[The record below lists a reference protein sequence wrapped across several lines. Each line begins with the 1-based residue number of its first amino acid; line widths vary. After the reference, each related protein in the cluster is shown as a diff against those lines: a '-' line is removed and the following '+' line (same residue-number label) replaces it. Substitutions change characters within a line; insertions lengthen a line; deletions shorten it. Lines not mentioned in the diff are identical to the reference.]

1 MIVSNPLGGDH
12 ASSHGRTID
21 VVVPVY
27 NVEKTIEPCIRSIL
41 AAIEG
46 QHGVCV
52 IFVDNGSTDSTMDII
67 RRYADAVT
75 LVEAAEKGSYAAR
88 NAGAA
93 AGNGA
98 FLLFTD
104 GDCIVDEGWLRAFL
118 AFLDDAPRTRLVAGP
133 IVLFDKPG
141 DNRFAVKFEE
151 IFDFNQAAAVRN
163 NLAMTANLL
172 VSRELFRAIDGFD
185 ARLRSGGDS
194 DFCLRATRHGA
205 TLEYCPEAIVRHP
218 SRGTI
223 GALIAKERR
232 VVGGHWLRYVRS
244 IKQKV
249 LHPIHVLRYHS
260 RRTRRIM
267 ATDLPLPDKL
277 GVEGVSL
284 VITLAAA
291 LEAVRLMFGGE
302 PRRL

>member
-1 MIVSNPLGGDH
+1 MVDESRADGSR
-12 ASSHGRTID
+12 ARQMTVD
-21 VVVPVY
+21 VIVPVY
-27 NVEKTIEPCIRSIL
+27 NAEKTIEPCIRSIL
-41 AAIEG
+41 AAVAGEA
-46 QHGVCV
+46 GVSI
-52 IFVDNGSTDSTMDII
+52 IFVDNGSTDATMDMI
-67 RRYADAVT
+67 RRDAGAVR
-75 LVEAAEKGSYAAR
+75 LIEAAEKGSYAAR

-93 AGNGA
+93 AGNGDY
-98 FLLFTD
+98 LLFTD
-104 GDCIVDEGWLRAFL
+104 GDCIVDGAWFRSFVAY
-118 AFLDDAPRTRLVAGP
+118 LDATPQARLVAGP
-133 IVLFDKPG
+133 IILFDKPG

-172 VSRELFRAIDGFD
+172 VSRDLFRAIDGFD

-205 TLEYCPEAIVRHP
+205 TLEYCAEAIVRHP

-223 GALIAKERR
+223 GALVAKERR
-232 VVGGHWLRYVRS
+232 VVGGHWLRYIRS

-249 LHPIHVLRYHS
+249 LHPFHVIRYHP

-267 ATDLPLPDKL
+267 ATDLPFADKL

-291 LEAVRLMFGGE
+291 FEAVRLMLGGE